1 MILRSITEHVKAQN
15 WFAVGLDFLIVVVG
29 VFVGLQAQQWND
41 ARQDRRDEVVFL
53 RALHE
58 DVIRAE
64 ALMNNGVTALQDNA
78 RNLSRVTDVIFG
90 AAPDRELTPEDC
102 NAIAYSNVLYVGRSD
117 LPALVRLRDAGRTG
131 IIRDD
136 ILAEA
141 LAALTQRRNA
151 LEVISAQASPLL
163 IHIVRDY
170 ADIFP
175 MVSVSDAAPNQP
187 DGLDR
192 DVLTLR
198 NLEDIRANQAL
209 LNAIA
214 FNADAFDAFMRSG
227 LAPWATQFKTVH
239 RRLDEILDVDHN
251 TSETSQ

>member
-1 MILRSITEHVKAQN
+1 MILRRVIKHFRNQEWTAI
-15 WFAVGLDFLIVVVG
+15 FLDFLIVVVG
-29 VFVGLQAQQWND
+29 VFVGLQVQQWSD

-90 AAPDRELTPEDC
+90 AAPARELTPEDC

-136 ILAEA
+136 ILADA

-163 IHIVRDY
+163 IHIVRDF
-170 ADIFP
+170 AEVFP
-175 MVSVSDAAPNQP
+175 MVSVSKAAPNP
-187 DGLDR
+187 SNGLDR
-192 DVLTLR
+192 DVLTHC

-227 LAPWATQFKTVH
+227 LAPWAVQFKTVH
-239 RRLDEILDVDHN
+239 QRLDELLDIDHN
-251 TSETSQ
+251 TSGTSP